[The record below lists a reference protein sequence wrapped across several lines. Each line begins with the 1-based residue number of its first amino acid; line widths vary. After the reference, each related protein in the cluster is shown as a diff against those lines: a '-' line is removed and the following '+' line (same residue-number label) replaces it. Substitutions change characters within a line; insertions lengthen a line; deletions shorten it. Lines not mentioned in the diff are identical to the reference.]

1 MNLRRRLLWAL
12 GLGWGA
18 TPALFAQHVP
28 QEQLLQPYVGVN
40 AVQKGR
46 VKLEIARLADNGF
59 NVPLKVF
66 VASPMTAQDHVRRL
80 LLLSDRNPRPLIA
93 AFEFGPSADQVL
105 ISTRVRLGVLRLF
118 MRWRKPLTVCGGSIQ
133 RKLKSLNQ
141 LVWIKHDA
149 FAFANYSSQVAELHD
164 DCARIDPS
172 PNGDRFSF

>member
-12 GLGWGA
+12 GLGWGIS
-18 TPALFAQHVP
+18 PSVFAQHVP

-40 AVQKGR
+40 ALQKGR

-105 ISTRVRLGVLRLF
+105 ISTRVRLGGSQ
-118 MRWRKPLTVCGGSIQ
+118 TVYALAQTSDSMWW
-133 RKLKSLNQ
+133 L
-141 LVWIKHDA
+141 DT
-149 FAFANYSSQVAELHD
+149 AEVEVTESACLD
-164 DCARIDPS
+164 QT
-172 PNGDRFSF
+172 